1 MTGGAARDATGH
13 AAAGARRAST
23 RFASLSGALAEY
35 LDKSGL
41 GDSLARLGAVDEW
54 ASAVGPR
61 VAEVTRAV
69 EVRGDVLVVE
79 VLSSAWINELS
90 MMRGLVLERVNASR
104 AEAPV
109 RAVRFRLAETAE
121 GLGGGRRRRRSSR
134 SGAGSGK
141 TPNEASGRTNGGN

>member
-1 MTGGAARDATGH
+1 MTGRAAGGTRLAAAR
-13 AAAGARRAST
+13 
-23 RFASLSGALAEY
+23 FAPLSGALAEY
-35 LDKSGL
+35 LEESGL

-90 MMRGLVLERVNASR
+90 MMRGLVLERVNAQR
-104 AEAPV
+104 AGPPV
-109 RAVRFRLAETAE
+109 RAVRFQLAETAD
-121 GLGGGRRRRRSSR
+121 GLGGGRRRRGGPKPAPGSS
-134 SGAGSGK
+134 K

>member
-1 MTGGAARDATGH
+1 MTPAATAQAATPGPRP
-13 AAAGARRAST
+13 AAT
-23 RFASLSGALAEY
+23 RFAPLSGALAEY
-35 LDKSGL
+35 LEESGL
-41 GDSLARLGAVDEW
+41 GESLARLGAVDEW

-90 MMRGLVLERVNASR
+90 MMRGLVLERVNALR
-104 AEAPV
+104 AGPPV
-109 RAVRFRLAETAE
+109 RAVRFRLAETAD
-121 GLGGGRRRRRSSR
+121 GLGGGRRRRPGAPKPGPGSS
-134 SGAGSGK
+134 K